1 MKHTEADYI
10 NAGAKYQRATPE
22 KSRAAADTLRAM
34 LEAEHPHDRT
44 EARRLIEQGRAE
56 ARQH

>member
-22 KSRAAADTLRAM
+22 RSRAAAENIRAM
-34 LEAEHPHDRT
+34 LDSEHPNDRP
-44 EARRLIEQGRAE
+44 EARRLIDLGRAE
-56 ARQH
+56 VR

>member
-22 KSRAAADTLRAM
+22 KSRAAAENIRAM
-34 LEAEHPHDRT
+34 LDSEHPNDRP
-44 EARRLIEQGRAE
+44 EARRLIDLGRAE
-56 ARQH
+56 VR

>member
-1 MKHTEADYI
+1 MTFTEHAYI
-10 NAGAKYQRATPE
+10 EAGYRFETGKTQ
-22 KSRAAADTLRAM
+22 ADTLRAM
-34 LEAEHPHDRT
+34 LEKEHPHDRT